1 MYDKFF
7 VGLDLTSAEDNGIQ
21 RPISRVTLL
30 LDDENAVTAGDDT
43 GLELSAS
50 CPHATQAMVNAI
62 LAQVKGYQYRMLQA
76 DDANLDPAA
85 ELGDGITAGGV
96 YSVIS
101 RISDDGSGYSSVTAP
116 GESEMEDEFPSSGPM
131 TQEFRQKIAQTR
143 SQIIKTAE
151 AITLRVDKEIEGLS
165 SSIDVKLDGITQ
177 TVSNNTESITTTL
190 DLINGFTVTDESGTT
205 KIKGSSLE
213 TGSIAANSIAA
224 DKLNLTGAITFE
236 DLNETTRTKISTAES
251 DAQSAKTTVSGWT
264 YEGSTMI
271 NGNMIMAD
279 TVQASKL
286 RGGQVQ
292 LLTQIEEEAGT
303 ITIQR
308 SGFEP
313 GASKGVVLFNADEIA
328 LQSNHAYGGIY
339 LNTSDM
345 CGITIFSGGDIRVRG
360 NLLPDNVAGNV
371 WNLGRYNQSWND
383 IYLSNDPIIT
393 SDRAQKTD
401 ISYDLDRYGALFDRL
416 RPVSYKLINGQ
427 SGRTHLGLIAQDVEA
442 ALGECGLTDMD
453 FAGLIR
459 SPREDG
465 GYDYAL
471 RYGEM
476 IAMCI
481 NQIQSLKAHVTELER
496 RITQ

>member
-7 VGLDLTSAEDNGIQ
+7 VGLDLTSAEDNGLQ

-30 LDDENAVTAGDDT
+30 LDDENVVTAGDDT

-50 CPHATQAMVNAI
+50 CPHATQEMVNAI

-85 ELGDGITAGGV
+85 ELGDGITAGGI

-101 RISDDGSGYSSVTAP
+101 RINDDGSGYSGVTAP
-116 GESEMEDEFPSSGPM
+116 GESEMEDEFPSAGPM
-131 TQEFRQKIAQTR
+131 TKEFQRKIAQTR
-143 SQIIKTAE
+143 AQIIKTAE
-151 AITLRVDKEIEGLS
+151 SIILRIEG
-165 SSIDVKLDGITQ
+165 DE
-177 TVSNNTESITTTL
+177 ESIQATL
-190 DLINGFTVTDESGTT
+190 DLIDGFTVTDSSGTT

-213 TGSIAANSIAA
+213 TGSIAANSISA
-224 DKLNLTGAITFE
+224 DKLNLTGQITFS
-236 DLNETTRTKISTAES
+236 DLNSATQSTISSALTA
-251 DAQSAKTTVSGWT
+251 ANNANNTVIGWT
-264 YEGSTMI
+264 YEGTTKI

-308 SGFEP
+308 SGLGP
-313 GASKGVVLFNADEIA
+313 GTSKGVVLFNADEIA
-328 LQSNHAYGGIY
+328 FQSNHADGGIY

-345 CGITIFSGGDIRVRG
+345 CGITIFAGGDIRVRG
-360 NLLPDNVAGNV
+360 NLIPDNVAGNV
-371 WNLGRYNQSWND
+371 WSLGRYYAAWND
-383 IYLSNDPIIT
+383 IYLSNEPIIT
-393 SDRAQKTD
+393 SDRAHKKD

-416 RPVSYKLINGQ
+416 RPVSYKLVNGQ

-476 IAMCI
+476 IAMLI
-481 NQIQSLKAHVTELER
+481 REVQELKR
-496 RITQ
+496 RISQ

>member
-7 VGLDLTSAEDNGIQ
+7 VGLDLTSAEDNGLQ

-62 LAQVKGYQYRMLQA
+62 LDQVKGYQYRMLQA

-85 ELGDGITAGGV
+85 ELGDGITAGGM

-101 RISDDGSGYSSVTAP
+101 RINDDGSGYSGVTAP
-116 GESEMEDEFPSSGPM
+116 GESEMEDEFPSAGPM
-131 TQEFRQKIAQTR
+131 TKEFQRKIAQTR
-143 SQIIKTAE
+143 AQILKTAE
-151 AITLRVDKEIEGLS
+151 SIILRIEG
-165 SSIDVKLDGITQ
+165 DE
-177 TVSNNTESITTTL
+177 ESIQATL
-190 DLINGFTVTDESGTT
+190 DLIDGFTVTDSSGTT

-213 TGSIAANSIAA
+213 TGSIAANSISA
-224 DKLNLTGAITFE
+224 DKLNLTGQITFS
-236 DLNETTRTKISTAES
+236 DLNSATQSTIN
-251 DAQSAKTTVSGWT
+251 SASSNASSALTAANNANNTVSGWVYPGT
-264 YEGSTMI
+264 TMI
-271 NGNMIMAD
+271 NGQMLMTG
-279 TVQASKL
+279 TVQASIL

-292 LLTQIEEEAGT
+292 LLNQYGNPVGTMNVGMSNSGYVTSAVEIVSQSVHLISPNQIKLCIGQDDFDSVVEITERHCSILGT
-303 ITIQR
+303 LNVSENIV
-308 SGFEP
+308 P
-313 GASKGVVLFNADEIA
+313 
-328 LQSNHAYGGIY
+328 
-339 LNTSDM
+339 NTSARLSI
-345 CGITIFSGGDIRVRG
+345 GIPGRV
-360 NLLPDNVAGNV
+360 
-371 WNLGRYNQSWND
+371 WND
-383 IYLSNDPIIT
+383 IYLFNDPIIT
-393 SDRAQKTD
+393 SDRQQKKD
-401 ISYDLDRYGALFDRL
+401 ISYDLDRYGALFDHL

-471 RYGEM
+471 RYGEI
-476 IAMCI
+476 IAMLI
-481 NQIQSLKAHVTELER
+481 REVQELKR
-496 RITQ
+496 RIS